1 MYEKYWNLER
11 APFDQDRRS
20 EAFFFSRLHGEALL
34 KLKYLIEHGKGA
46 AAIVGASGTGKT
58 HVLEMIRRQTPNQ
71 RPVVHLVYPQL
82 SPHEL
87 VAAVTG
93 ALGDDSSESHSADA
107 GLDVLLRA
115 FETRLRELTHANR
128 SPVIMIDDAHLIE
141 DRKVFQTLQQLMN
154 FQQPGRSN
162 FSLILSGQ
170 PELVGSLQRTEQMSD
185 RISFQC
191 LLQSLSE
198 TESLA
203 YVRHRLQ
210 AAGRTEPLF
219 DDAAMKAI
227 FELSSGI
234 PRRINRLCDFALL
247 VGYANQLQRV
257 SADQIEGVHAEI
269 TRSLD
274 RGLINRA
281 ILIPRS
287 QAPACV
293 PRRDLR
299 SSASSI
305 ANRRASLISDCT
317 GLSRG

>member
-1 MYEKYWNLER
+1 MYEKYWHLER
-11 APFDQDRRS
+11 APFDQDRRC
-20 EAFFFSRLHGEALL
+20 EAFYSSRLHGEALL
-34 KLKYLIEHGKGA
+34 KIKYLIEHDKGA
-46 AAIVGASGTGKT
+46 AALIGASGTGKT
-58 HVLEMIRRQTPNQ
+58 HILEMIRRQTPLE

-87 VAAVTG
+87 VATVTDS
-93 ALGDDSSESHSADA
+93 LSDDSSGLPSTHG

-115 FETRLRELTHANR
+115 FEKRLRELAKANR

-170 PELVGSLQRTEQMSD
+170 PELVGSLQRMDQMSD

-198 TESLA
+198 TESIE
-203 YVRHRLQ
+203 YVRHRLR

-219 DDAAMKAI
+219 DNAAMKAI

-247 VGYANQLQRV
+247 VGYANQLERV

-269 TRSLD
+269 TRSL
-274 RGLINRA
+274 
-281 ILIPRS
+281 
-287 QAPACV
+287 
-293 PRRDLR
+293 
-299 SSASSI
+299 I
-305 ANRRASLISDCT
+305 AA
-317 GLSRG
+317 